1 LRENKFVHRSR
12 LAIEPPVSE
21 QGERPTRAG
30 AVADRAGA
38 MAGLDL
44 VHFAKSLN
52 RPLFSRLEISGEAT
66 SIACFVHRS
75 NPLVLH
81 PEMKTGRRAYLFP

>member
-1 LRENKFVHRSR
+1 V
-12 LAIEPPVSE
+12 IEPAHFC
-21 QGERPTRAG
+21 TR
-30 AVADRAGA
+30 RAPNPRRRRGGSSRRDS
-38 MAGLDL
+38 GLDL

-52 RPLFSRLEISGEAT
+52 RPLFSRLEISGETT
-66 SIACFVHRS
+66 SIACFVQRS